1 MISSSLPLGRLAVQV
16 ISTIGVSKVVN
27 DIIVNNTNV
36 QTTADAIK
44 VWTGSLV
51 IGAVVIETTT
61 NFVDAK
67 MTQFATWNEKRKAE
81 NDKPAT
87 EKPATT

>member
-16 ISTIGVSKVVN
+16 VSTVGVSKVIN

-36 QTTADAIK
+36 QTTADVVK

-51 IGAVVIETTT
+51 LGAVVVEHTSDYVNT
-61 NFVDAK
+61 K
-67 MTQFATWNEKRKAE
+67 MDQLAAWNEARKAE
-81 NDKPAT
+81 KA
-87 EKPATT
+87 EPATTK